1 MAAKHKEAYEHRNY
15 EVEAVKHR
23 DRVEVSFGDEEYKDP
38 LMQLLSAELPEYKSI
53 IYRGDKDSNVLAIE
67 GVNFSDVETSLE
79 NSVEE
84 YLDGEDDQDEL

>member
-23 DRVEVSFGDEEYKDP
+23 DRVKVSFGNEEYKDP
-38 LMQLLSAELPEYKSI
+38 LMQLLSVELPEYKSI